1 MLSEYIRAALRKAKY
16 EILPDDGQ
24 FYGEI
29 PGLRGVYAHAP
40 TLEECREQLKT
51 VLEDWLLVCLSQRIP
66 VPAVDGIELRVK
78 EVA

>member
-24 FYGEI
+24 YYGEI

-40 TLEECREQLKT
+40 SL
-51 VLEDWLLVCLSQRIP
+51 WLLVCLTHRIP
-66 VPAVDGIELRVK
+66 VAAPQPGTT
-78 EVA
+78 